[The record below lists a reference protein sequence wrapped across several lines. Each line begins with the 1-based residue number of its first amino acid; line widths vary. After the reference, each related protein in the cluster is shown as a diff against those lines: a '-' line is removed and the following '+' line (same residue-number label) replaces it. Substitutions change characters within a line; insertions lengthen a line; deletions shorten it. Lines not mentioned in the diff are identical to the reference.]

1 MKQQRELYVGFTSIV
16 VQRTTDQVVAQIRQ
30 SISDGIYQHGAKLPA
45 ERELGAQ
52 FGVSRGV
59 IREAIKILNGMG
71 LVESRQGSG
80 VYVLDDPVPAITRA
94 LTMSL
99 RRESRMVHQLFEI
112 RSALESLA
120 VSLAVRNHTAADL
133 VRIRSFLQAD
143 GASAEGEVLLEELA
157 IKDSSFHAA
166 IAQSA
171 DNPYLVVLIQTVGDL
186 LTSTFPVSEVVRDQ
200 MMLAQ
205 NTHASIL
212 DAIEARDDER
222 AVRLMREHLGR
233 SELANSAAAES
244 SQVQFM

>member
-1 MKQQRELYVGFTSIV
+1 
-16 VQRTTDQVVAQIRQ
+16 VQRTTDQVVEQIRQ
-30 SISDGIYQHGAKLPA
+30 SISDGVFRHGAKLPA

-80 VYVLDDPVPAITRA
+80 IYVLNDPVPAISRA

-120 VSLAVRNHTAADL
+120 VSLAVRNHTADDL
-133 VRIRSFLQAD
+133 ARIRSFVQVD
-143 GASAEGEVLLEELA
+143 GITAEGEIPLEELA
-157 IKDSSFHAA
+157 TNDLRFHAA
-166 IAQSA
+166 VAQSA

-186 LTSTFPVSEVVRDQ
+186 LTSTFPVSEIVRDK
-200 MMLAQ
+200 MLSAQ

-212 DAIEARDDER
+212 DAIEARDEER
-222 AVRLMREHLGR
+222 AVRLMREHLAR
-233 SELANSAAAES
+233 SENAASAAAET
-244 SQVQFM
+244 SQSNIT